1 MKTKL
6 STPYFPGIIVIILYG
21 CIISGCG
28 IIPSILPNPYI
39 YRLNKFTPKQ
49 YLGCINISPIDS
61 VEQTADNSMKIY
73 KGGALAFT
81 LDQAADHIT
90 DMSITTTHGTHF
102 TIGFR
107 STHHAYPHD
116 KGLEFTFIGKEI
128 LIKERGVIIDRK
140 QFSGLQENKQER
152 FIIINDAAEYSLQIG
167 CDIVYR
173 GRTTIVGTE
182 YCFLYPSGTTEIH
195 AQAISMTNIRITKP
209 SLTHE
214 KLAKK
219 IADSPAEE

>member
-1 MKTKL
+1 MKTPL
-6 STPYFPGIIVIILYG
+6 IIHFLRYCISVIICGSFLFG
-21 CIISGCG
+21 CS
-28 IIPSILPNPYI
+28 IIPSILPNPYV
-39 YRLNKFTPKQ
+39 YRLNKYTPKQ
-49 YLGCINISPIDS
+49 FIGCINISHIDS

-152 FIIINDAAEYSLQIG
+152 FIIINDAAEYSLQTG